1 MSIYTTTT
9 TVPLLWNQKQ
19 TAAYLGVS
27 QKWLERDRWAGAS
40 IPFVKI
46 GRHVRYRAEDVRA
59 YVERQTTAAE

>member
-1 MSIYTTTT
+1 MAIHQTTT

-19 TAAYLGVS
+19 TAEYLGVS

-46 GRHVRYRAEDVRA
+46 GKHVRYRAEDVHA
-59 YVERQTTAAE
+59 YVERQTIAAE